1 MRNNTTRTY
10 DRVASPALASRDW
23 LVYSPFTSYN
33 FMDPANCANVSG
45 GFGGTVELQTRPG
58 FGDTHYC
65 GSMSTP
71 GYRTLKNKKE
81 GVQLYT
87 HTTFEL
93 NDLAQAYAD
102 VLISHEKVKYH
113 VGSN

>member
-1 MRNNTTRTY
+1 MCIRDRFNTEGTTWVRNNTTRTY

-58 FGDTHYC
+58 FGDTL
-65 GSMSTP
+65 S
-71 GYRTLKNKKE
+71 
-81 GVQLYT
+81 
-87 HTTFEL
+87 
-93 NDLAQAYAD
+93 
-102 VLISHEKVKYH
+102 LIHI
-113 VGSN
+113 